1 MCAATWIGRYLSNNS
16 GDGSDSDSDSDS
28 DSEHNNDLE
37 RRLMAVVEIEGLY
50 VALLLPTL
58 LPSRR
63 KHQNVAGAKAIR
75 VAALRSPGIS

>member
-1 MCAATWIGRYLSNNS
+1 MCAATWISRYLSNDS
-16 GDGSDSDSDSDS
+16 GDGSDSDS

-37 RRLMAVVEIEGLY
+37 RRLVAVVEIEGLY
-50 VALLLPTL
+50 VPLLLLTL
-58 LPSRR
+58 LLSRR